1 MSKTILLTGATDG
14 IGFVTATELVQQGHT
29 LLIHGRNQQKLDD
42 TVARLKEVNI
52 NANIDTY
59 LADISDLSQ
68 VRAMADAVKNKHP
81 RLDVVINNAGVFRVP
96 NARTDDGL
104 DIRFVVNTLAPYLL
118 TKALLEVMDTG
129 SRVIN
134 LSSAAQAPVSIE
146 ALKGNQWL
154 DDGQAYAQS
163 KLAITM
169 WSRQLGLE
177 LKGTGP
183 LIMSVNPASFLG
195 SKMVK
200 EAYGMSGND
209 LSIGADILVR
219 LSLSDE
225 FANNHGDYFDND
237 AGVLSDP
244 HSDAL
249 DEAKVA
255 EVVSTLED
263 LLSH

>member
-14 IGFVTATELVQQGHT
+14 IGFVTASELVQQGHT

-42 TVARLKEVNI
+42 TVARLKEQAP
-52 NANIDTY
+52 NANIETY
-59 LADISDLSQ
+59 LADMSDLVQ
-68 VRAMADAVKNKHP
+68 VKAMADSVKAKHQH
-81 RLDVVINNAGVFRVP
+81 LDVLINNAGVFRVP
-96 NARTDDGL
+96 NARTAYGF

-118 TKALLEVMDTG
+118 TKELLGVMNTQ

-146 ALKGNQWL
+146 ALKGNQLL

-169 WSRQLGLE
+169 WSRQMGRD
-177 LKGTGP
+177 LKDTGP
-183 LIMSVNPASFLG
+183 LVMSVNPASFLG

-249 DEAKVA
+249 DETKVA
-255 EVVSTLED
+255 MVVDTIEALIQ
-263 LLSH
+263 

>member
-1 MSKTILLTGATDG
+1 MA
-14 IGFVTATELVQQGHT
+14 
-29 LLIHGRNQQKLDD
+29 
-42 TVARLKEVNI
+42 
-52 NANIDTY
+52 
-59 LADISDLSQ
+59 DLSH
-68 VRAMADAVKNKHP
+68 VRAMAAAVKNKHP
-81 RLDVVINNAGVFRVP
+81 RLDVLINNAGVFRVP
-96 NARTDDGL
+96 ITRTPDGL
-104 DIRFVVNTLAPYLL
+104 DIRFVVNTLAPFLL
-118 TKALLEVMDTG
+118 TRALLEIMDTG

-146 ALKGNQWL
+146 ALKGNQLL

-169 WSRQLGLE
+169 WSRQMGHD

-183 LIMSVNPASFLG
+183 LVMSVNPASFLG

-200 EAYGMSGND
+200 EAYGMAGND

-219 LSLSDE
+219 LALSDE
-225 FANNHGDYFDND
+225 FANNHGDYFDNV

-244 HSDAL
+244 HTDAL

-255 EVVSTLED
+255 KVVDTIETLIQ
-263 LLSH
+263 